1 MATLPSRMLRQ
12 KSKVNYKEPKESD
25 ISIAIGPGE
34 KVKAKKSKKPKPDKE
49 LFQVEVIE
57 EDSSKCRVHYVG
69 YSSAYDE
76 WKEKEEIVSIDD
88 DKDPDDPEPSANDCI
103 IRRFSLYHELG
114 TRIKSALNSNRKGSP
129 LVRIDMPFD
138 SIEFDGGL
146 QRFGTKKRFVKGVQR
161 YSISSY
167 QDLNTLR
174 GININGDFCYIIL
187 NTVEF
192 YLYHRR
198 SVKEYVPTEDLK
210 VKECHR
216 DAGDMLVFCFVKGD
230 GTPDQFGIKN
240 DVFVNI

>member
-1 MATLPSRMLRQ
+1 MTVSFDVSLSI
-12 KSKVNYKEPKESD
+12 
-25 ISIAIGPGE
+25 ISE
-34 KVKAKKSKKPKPDKE
+34 
-49 LFQVEVIE
+49 F
-57 EDSSKCRVHYVG
+57 
-69 YSSAYDE
+69 
-76 WKEKEEIVSIDD
+76 
-88 DKDPDDPEPSANDCI
+88 
-103 IRRFSLYHELG
+103 G

-146 QRFGTKKRFVKGVQR
+146 QQFGTKKRFVKGVQR

-167 QDLNTLR
+167 QDLNTLLGAGWHYR

-198 SVKEYVPTEDLK
+198 SFKEYVPTEDLK

-216 DAGDMLVFCFVKGD
+216 DAGDMLVFCFIKRD
-230 GTPDQFGIKN
+230 GTLASSHRRF
-240 DVFVNI
+240 F